1 MSLHTW
7 HRQGSHKPSNC
18 INFTLNHHW
27 DRAATGKKK
36 KKKVLHLLTQ
46 GCSGHVQHFATLW
59 TVACQ
64 ASLSGSFSRQEYWSV
79 LANTGCHTLLEH
91 YISYCPSRQVPC
103 IPAAARTPVSEA
115 AAPPPHL
122 ALTGTDLSLPGQ
134 PQEQTPVDNSHVE
147 IKPQLKS
154 RGSVAKE
161 EDPNPSHQLYK
172 LQIKSTRPTR

>member
-1 MSLHTW
+1 MVEAFCIPAHLAPPGSLQAKQLHHLHAQLSLGQSC
-7 HRQGSHKPSNC
+7 HRQEKSCVYARRVTSVMSDSLRPC
-18 INFTLNHHW
+18 RLW
-27 DRAATGKKK
+27 PVR
-36 KKKVLHLLTQ
+36 LLFQ
-46 GCSGHVQHFATLW
+46 GRG
-59 TVACQ
+59 
-64 ASLSGSFSRQEYWSV
+64 FSRQEYWSV

-122 ALTGTDLSLPGQ
+122 ALTGTDPSLPGQ

-154 RGSVAKE
+154 RGSVTKE
-161 EDPNPSHQLYK
+161 EYPKHSHHLHK
-172 LQIKSTRPTR
+172 LQIKST